1 MALTQTD
8 KLLELANSD
17 KRRKI
22 SAAELLQAL
31 VPPPKEEQPTQVAFL
46 PSVAKRIVSDAA
58 KEFVKAGSPQKLFRR
73 LSDLATDLAK
83 IAKTPM
89 GEHQLLKDIE
99 YSGRLKLPG
108 EAMGRVFVT
117 PQGQVHLE
125 LAAPL
130 YEYGTLWTL
139 PHELAHAY
147 QRLFPES
154 AQLLREVAEK
164 IPDEV
169 GEKALLDTISFL
181 RRRHPRLTE
190 DDLAQ
195 LVGWMHEPEE
205 MFANRVARR
214 VSERLFGIPGVA
226 YHHKQRSGSLM
237 RYFEEA
243 DPRVI
248 EELNR
253 AIEIIS
259 TR

>member
-8 KLLELANSD
+8 KLFELAD
-17 KRRKI
+17 LDERRKNL
-22 SAAELLQAL
+22 ATELLQSLA
-31 VPPPKEEQPTQVAFL
+31 PQSEQQPTQVAFL

-58 KEFVKAGSPQKLFRR
+58 KEFVKAGRPQKLFRR
-73 LSDLATDLAK
+73 LSYLATDLARA
-83 IAKTPM
+83 AKTPM

-99 YSGRLKLPG
+99 YVGRLKLPG
-108 EAMGRVFVT
+108 EAMGRVSTT
-117 PQGQVHLE
+117 PQGQLRLE

-147 QRLFPES
+147 QGLFPES
-154 AQLLREVAEK
+154 IRLLQEVAEK

-169 GEKALLDTISFL
+169 GERALQETMSFL
-181 RRRHPRLTE
+181 KRYPRLSEADRTQIIE
-190 DDLAQ
+190 
-195 LVGWMHEPEE
+195 WMHEPEE
-205 MFANRVARR
+205 IFANWVAQK
-214 VSERLFGIPGVA
+214 VHERLFGSPGVVPA
-226 YHHKQRSGSLM
+226 YKHRSGSLI

-243 DPRVI
+243 DPRVT

-253 AIEIIS
+253 AIEILS